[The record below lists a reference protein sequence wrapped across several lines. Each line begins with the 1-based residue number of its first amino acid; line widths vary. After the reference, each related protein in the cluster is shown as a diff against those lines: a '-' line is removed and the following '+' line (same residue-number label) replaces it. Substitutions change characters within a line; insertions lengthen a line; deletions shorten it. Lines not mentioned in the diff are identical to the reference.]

1 MKLIQKK
8 GDPKDPSNFRMIALS
23 GCIGNTFHLLLNQR
37 LTSYLIS
44 NKLIDPSM
52 QKAFL
57 PGINGCIEHNLV
69 MEEVIRDAKKKKRTA
84 HVTFFDL
91 EDAFGSVPHSLIEE
105 TLKRNFIPDNVISYF
120 TQLYSS
126 CQAVV
131 QTPSWRS
138 DPFHFR
144 RGVFQGDPL
153 SPTIFLMVFNPVL
166 QHLKNMEEDHGYQL
180 HTDDKITH
188 HITLPYADDFCLI
201 TTNIRTHQ
209 KIINIIQSNI
219 SSMGMRLKPSKCR
232 HFSVPSGQPK
242 DIPFHIGHTRIPSIR
257 DEDQKFLGRLL
268 FFSGKSEETFQH
280 IKDTLKN
287 ALENIEASLVRSE
300 YKLWILKNY
309 LIPSKR
315 FLLTVH
321 TLPMTHLKT
330 LDTFMDQWI
339 KKWAGIP
346 KSATNVIIHL
356 KEGLDIPSISSTYTE
371 AHNTSHTR
379 TRLQGDMVV
388 NHVLDHTLQR
398 ESSYSHTYCTTT
410 EAEKV
415 FLDTLGQNTVEGRV
429 PTYTGHNAR
438 KLQQNFNTALRNKV
452 RNSTRNEIQEKLSQ
466 HAGQLQVQ
474 GHLLTLASQ
483 EKEDILWK
491 STMFQLKAGTLKFMM
506 NASIDTLAT
515 PANLHRWKLSPS
527 FKCKLCGNRGTTNHI
542 LNCCKIMLETGR
554 YTWRHNNLVNF
565 IVNHV
570 DKKFTVYSDI
580 PGWEAPGG
588 GTIPP
593 ALCVTNHKPDI
604 VIVDPVN
611 KALHIYELT
620 MPLSKNI
627 DARHAEKTLKYTH
640 FLTDI
645 TGYTTTL
652 NCFEVSSTGFVNKSN
667 HTTLDKLHK
676 LMRKDLKK
684 SVFKNNLNALAWYG
698 SYQIWISRENPEFAT
713 PPFLFPHIGDLN
725 PSTIIRGGNP

>member
-1 MKLIQKK
+1 M
-8 GDPKDPSNFRMIALS
+8 
-23 GCIGNTFHLLLNQR
+23 
-37 LTSYLIS
+37 
-44 NKLIDPSM
+44 
-52 QKAFL
+52 
-57 PGINGCIEHNLV
+57 
-69 MEEVIRDAKKKKRTA
+69 
-84 HVTFFDL
+84 
-91 EDAFGSVPHSLIEE
+91 
-105 TLKRNFIPDNVISYF
+105 
-120 TQLYSS
+120 
-126 CQAVV
+126 
-131 QTPSWRS
+131 
-138 DPFHFR
+138 
-144 RGVFQGDPL
+144 
-153 SPTIFLMVFNPVL
+153 
-166 QHLKNMEEDHGYQL
+166 
-180 HTDDKITH
+180 
-188 HITLPYADDFCLI
+188 
-201 TTNIRTHQ
+201 
-209 KIINIIQSNI
+209 
-219 SSMGMRLKPSKCR
+219 
-232 HFSVPSGQPK
+232 
-242 DIPFHIGHTRIPSIR
+242 
-257 DEDQKFLGRLL
+257 
-268 FFSGKSEETFQH
+268 
-280 IKDTLKN
+280 
-287 ALENIEASLVRSE
+287 
-300 YKLWILKNY
+300 
-309 LIPSKR
+309 
-315 FLLTVH
+315 
-321 TLPMTHLKT
+321 
-330 LDTFMDQWI
+330 
-339 KKWAGIP
+339 
-346 KSATNVIIHL
+346 
-356 KEGLDIPSISSTYTE
+356 
-371 AHNTSHTR
+371 
-379 TRLQGDMVV
+379 
-388 NHVLDHTLQR
+388 
-398 ESSYSHTYCTTT
+398 
-410 EAEKV
+410 
-415 FLDTLGQNTVEGRV
+415 V

-565 IVNHV
+565 IVNNV

-604 VIVDPVN
+604 VIVDPLN

-713 PPFLFPHIGDLN
+713 PPFLIPHIGDLN